1 MKEYLIC
8 FLVCLAVSVGIAPFV
23 IWSAKKFKAS
33 QTILEYVEE
42 HKEKSGTPTMGGL
55 IFIIAIMFEF
65 CFFGSDFQLA
75 SVSISVML
83 AYGVLGFLDDFIKI
97 RFKQNLGLKPYQK
110 VVGQVGIAIIVA
122 FYVYFN
128 NIIGSTLFVPFTS
141 KTIDIGW
148 GIVPFVVFVYLAL
161 VNSVNLTDGLDGLAG
176 GVSASYLLGFAG
188 LLIFYSKG
196 SMTLLEIHEYQ
207 NLIILCFS
215 AIGALV
221 GFLCFNVNKAKIF
234 MGDTGSLALGG
245 LLTSIAVF
253 SKTTLLIPFVGIMFV
268 VSALSVCIQVLHFKR
283 TKKRIFLIAPL
294 HHHFEKKGVHE
305 NRITFVYIVITIA
318 VSAFAIAIT
327 MCAGGV

>member
-1 MKEYLIC
+1 MKYYLIC
-8 FLVCLAVSVGIAPFV
+8 FLTCLAVSVCVGPFV
-23 IWSAKKFKAS
+23 IMAAKKFKAS

-42 HKEKSGTPTMGGL
+42 HKGKGGTPTMGGL
-55 IFIIAIMFEF
+55 IFMISIAFAF
-65 CFFGSDFQLA
+65 CFFTKNFQLA
-75 SVSISVML
+75 SVSLAVML
-83 AYGVLGFLDDFIKI
+83 AYGTLGFLDDFIKI

-110 VVGQVGIAIIVA
+110 IIGQVGIAIIIA
-122 FYVYFN
+122 FYVYFGKLVGTTL
-128 NIIGSTLFVPFTS
+128 IIPFTT

-148 GIVPFVVFVYLAL
+148 GIIPLVVFVYLAL

-188 LLIFYSKG
+188 LLMFYSKQA
-196 SMTLLEIHEYQ
+196 MTSAQALELE
-207 NLIILCFS
+207 NLIILCFCG
-215 AIGALV
+215 IGAIV

-253 SKTTLLIPFVGIMFV
+253 SNTTLLIPIIGVMFV
-268 VSALSVCIQVLHFKR
+268 ISALSVCIQVLHYKR
-283 TKKRIFLIAPL
+283 TKKRIFLMAPL

-318 VSAFAIAIT
+318 VSALAIAIT
-327 MCAGGV
+327 LYAGGV